1 MAKRKP
7 NLGSV
12 KQAKTMLRAVSL
24 VLAFGSVVL
33 LIAGAWPSGIAFGAT
48 AAAIIVPTFV
58 L

>member
-1 MAKRKP
+1 MGKMNP

-12 KQAKTMLRAVSL
+12 RRAKRMLRAVSL

-33 LIAGAWPSGIAFGAT
+33 LVAGAWPSGIAFGAT
-48 AAAIIVPTFV
+48 AAAITVPTFI